1 MSWFQNL
8 KIFPKLLIALM
19 VVMAI
24 AAGIGIFSVQQLS
37 TLHASTR
44 KLVDEEMQS
53 VVHVAS
59 FLGDYRAFR
68 VAEIHHV
75 LVSDPEEMAKYERRM
90 EQLLQQMGKSGEAY
104 MPLISDPEEVRVFAE
119 LTELWKEYMAEHNK
133 LVELSRK
140 NDIEQAKVLLGG
152 RSAKVYEEM
161 ADKQLRLMEVNLKT
175 SRIAAAAADT
185 TYQQARELITLL
197 LMAGFVLGFF
207 LCLAI
212 ALSISRPL
220 VDAVKIADRIA
231 EGDLTVRLEGTRED
245 ETGRLL
251 AAMRGMAQRLAQV
264 IGEVRSGAVALT
276 SAAAQVSS
284 SSQNLSQGTA
294 EQASSVE
301 ETTASLEEMNATIEQ
316 NSQHSRLMEQ
326 IALKGAQEASE
337 SGEAVKQTV
346 EAMGAIAKKINIIEE
361 IAYQTNLLALN
372 AAIEAARAGDHGK
385 GFAVVATE
393 VRKLAERSRAAAQE
407 ISELAGKSVKVSE
420 RSGELLQALV
430 PSIQKTAQ
438 LVQEVVAASGE
449 QAVGVRSVNKAM
461 MQVDQ
466 VTQRNASAAEELS
479 ATAEEMSAQAE
490 TLQQL
495 VAFFRMPEAEVRAP
509 WPAVSKPGGGKPAA
523 GAKASPP
530 PAWPPVPHPVQ
541 GLKAASQGTL
551 PPAHE
556 EGLPTLS
563 SEDRE
568 FKRF

>member
-8 KIFPKLLIALM
+8 KIFPKLLITLFM
-19 VVMAI
+19 VMAI
-24 AAGIGIFSVQQLS
+24 ATGVGIFSIRQLAG
-37 TLHASTR
+37 LHESTR
-44 KLVDEEMQS
+44 KIVESEMQS
-53 VVHVAS
+53 VVLVSALVS
-59 FLGDYRAFR
+59 GFRSYR
-68 VAEIHHV
+68 VAEMQHV
-75 LVSDPEEMAKYERRM
+75 LASEPEQMARYERAM
-90 EQLLQQMGKSGEAY
+90 DELLQQMTQDALAY
-104 MPLISDPEEVRVFAE
+104 EPLMANEDERRIYAE
-119 LTELWKEYMAEHNK
+119 LGELWKEYIADHERLMP
-133 LVELSRK
+133 LSRR
-140 NDIEQAKVLLGG
+140 NDDEKAKEILNG
-152 RSAKVYEEM
+152 RSAKIFDEL
-161 ADKQLRLMEVNLKT
+161 ATKQLGLMDINLQG
-175 SRIAAAAADT
+175 SHAAAEAANR
-185 TYQQARELITLL
+185 TYQEARELISTLL
-197 LMAGFVLGFF
+197 VAGFVLGFF
-207 LCLAI
+207 LCVAI

-220 VDAVKIADRIA
+220 VDAVKMADRIA
-231 EGDLTVRLEGTRED
+231 EGDLTVRLEVDRQD

-251 AAMRGMAQRLAQV
+251 AAMRGMSQRLAQV

-284 SSQNLSQGTA
+284 SSQSLSQGTA

-316 NSQHSRLMEQ
+316 NSQHSRQMEQ

-407 ISELAGKSVKVSE
+407 ISELAGRSVKVSE

-449 QAVGVRSVNKAM
+449 QAVGVRQVNRAM

-479 ATAEEMSAQAE
+479 ATAEEMSAQAD

-495 VAFFRMPEAEVRAP
+495 VAFFRVGETEGKTP
-509 WPAVSKPGGGKPAA
+509 WPGASKPGAGRPAA
-523 GAKASPP
+523 PAKASPAAWSL
-530 PAWPPVPHPVQ
+530 PAPAQ
-541 GLKAASQGTL
+541 GLKTASQGTL
-551 PPAHE
+551 PPARE
-556 EGLPTLS
+556 ERPPSLS
-563 SEDRE
+563 AEDRE